1 MTGDSKVRVAYFAE
15 IFPSTSETWV
25 NHEIAALLQ
34 RGHAVRVFA
43 THPRPSAIPAE
54 FADLVSVT
62 TYLPEMPR
70 SYLLSVGNV
79 LRPSLL
85 IPVLTGLLSDA
96 SSFRLKAQVL
106 RDAIYAGRLKASV
119 AAFKPGLLYA
129 HFAATRCSVA
139 MFISF
144 LSGVPFAFK
153 MHANDVFVRV
163 ALFRQKMAKA
173 AAVLSISDYNVQYI
187 RTNYPDVDS
196 TRIEKHT
203 CGIPLSRYQLGT
215 MKGSGSVPLIVSV
228 GRLVPMKGLRF
239 LVEASRRLLDRGFNH
254 QVVIFGDGPQRS
266 ALMELA
272 KNLRVGEAVKFAG
285 YASPA
290 EVQAALSRAT
300 AFALPAIWDPVGHT
314 QDGIPV
320 AIMEA
325 MAVGVPVVS
334 TTISGIPELIENGK
348 SGFLVPPGDSAALAT
363 AIAGICSLDPA
374 EREQLVREA
383 RRRIEESHDG
393 DVLADSFIEIVR
405 RCDRSSPETDGGSRS
420 R

>member
-1 MTGDSKVRVAYFAE
+1 MGERKVRVAYFAE

-25 NHEIAALLQ
+25 NHEVMALLQ

-43 THPRPSAIPAE
+43 THPRPIAIPAE
-54 FADLVSVT
+54 FSDLVSVT
-62 TYLPEMPR
+62 TYLPEMSR
-70 SYLLSVGNV
+70 SYLLSLGNL

-85 IPVLTGLLSDA
+85 IPVLMGLVSDA
-96 SSFRLKAQVL
+96 SSFRLKAQVF
-106 RDAIYAGRLKASV
+106 RDAIYAARLKAPV
-119 AAFKPGLLYA
+119 AAFNPGLLYA

-144 LSGVPFAFK
+144 LSGIPFAFK

-187 RTNYPDVDS
+187 RKNYPDVDS

-203 CGIPLSRYQLGT
+203 CGIPLGKYQLRT
-215 MKGSGSVPLIVSV
+215 MRGSEPVPVIVSV

-239 LVEASRRLLDRGFNH
+239 LIEASRRLLDQGFSH
-254 QVVIFGDGPQRS
+254 QVLIFGDGPQRV
-266 ALMELA
+266 ALMDLA
-272 KNLRVGEAVKFAG
+272 KDLRVGEAVKFAG
-285 YASPA
+285 YAPPA
-290 EVQAALSRAT
+290 EIQAALSRAT

-334 TTISGIPELIENGK
+334 TTISGIPELIENEK
-348 SGFLVPPGDSAALAT
+348 SGFLVPPGDSAALAA
-363 AIAGICSLDPA
+363 AIVKVCSLEPA

-383 RRRIEESHDG
+383 RLQIEERHDG

-405 RCDRSSPETDGGSRS
+405 RCDRSSNDITARPRS
-420 R
+420 Q